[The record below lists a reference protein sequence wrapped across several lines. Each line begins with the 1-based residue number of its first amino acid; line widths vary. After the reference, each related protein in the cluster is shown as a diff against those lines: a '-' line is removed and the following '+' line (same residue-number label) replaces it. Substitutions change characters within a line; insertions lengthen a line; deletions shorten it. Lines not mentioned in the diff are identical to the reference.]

1 MDRRPVVLQIC
12 GVEHIVT
19 GVLAAVKPIK
29 TPVPAQICQPIK
41 VEMVDQTEATGKYLT
56 TGNHIRDVAARG
68 VQQEPMVV
76 RQEHYIQA
84 EAEQE
89 IRPAED
95 TEITHKVWEGPG
107 EEEMVG

>member
-1 MDRRPVVLQIC
+1 MEEMARYIMQ
-12 GVEHIVT
+12 
-19 GVLAAVKPIK
+19 VK
-29 TPVPAQICQPIK
+29 
-41 VEMVDQTEATGKYLT
+41 
-56 TGNHIRDVAARG
+56 HIRDVAARG